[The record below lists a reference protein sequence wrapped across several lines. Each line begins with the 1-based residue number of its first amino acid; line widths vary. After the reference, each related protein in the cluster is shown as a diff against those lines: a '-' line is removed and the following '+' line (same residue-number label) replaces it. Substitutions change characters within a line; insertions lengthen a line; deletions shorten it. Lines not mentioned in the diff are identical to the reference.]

1 MPFHPVRV
9 NLSGRA
15 SYDDRRMLRFLL
27 ARLVVVAVA
36 LVVTSWIVP
45 GLDIT
50 GGPVAVLWV
59 AALFG
64 VVTALLGP
72 ILRLLTLPLNV
83 LTLGLFTLVVDAL
96 MLMIVAGLSSHLQ
109 VGSFLSTIVA
119 ALVLTIVAALVD
131 LVLGKA
137 FFGRKAHG

>member
-1 MPFHPVRV
+1 
-9 NLSGRA
+9 
-15 SYDDRRMLRFLL
+15 MLRFLL

-36 LVVTSWIVP
+36 LLVTSWIIP

-64 VVTALLGP
+64 VVTAVLGP

-83 LTLGLFTLVVDAL
+83 MTLGLFTLVVNAVL
-96 MLMIVAGLSSHLQ
+96 LLIVAGLSSHLQ
-109 VGSFLSTIVA
+109 VGSFLSTILA
-119 ALVLTIVAALVD
+119 ALVLAIVAAVVD
-131 LVLGKA
+131 LVVGKA
-137 FFGRKAHG
+137 FFARDARG